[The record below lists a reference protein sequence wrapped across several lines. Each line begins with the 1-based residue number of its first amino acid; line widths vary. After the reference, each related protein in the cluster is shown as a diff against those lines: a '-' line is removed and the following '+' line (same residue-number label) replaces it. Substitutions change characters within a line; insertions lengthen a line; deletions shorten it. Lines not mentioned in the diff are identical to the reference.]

1 MAPSALI
8 SFEFW
13 IVFLFGLLGYCNLD
27 LFWKLEFGYWLL
39 FSYNKLMSIKPKPNY
54 AFIDSQNLNLGIKS
68 QGWKLDFGKF
78 RQYLT
83 TKYKVKKTYLFI
95 GYVEG
100 NQSLYTYLQSVG
112 YICIFKPTLTL
123 SKNHQTK
130 IKGNVDAEL
139 VLHTMIQYNHFNQAV
154 IVSGDGDF
162 RCLIEY
168 LVNHNKLCKIITP
181 NKRYSSL
188 LKKFSSYIL
197 VASPLKTKLQI
208 KKRGIPAGNKVRL
221 W

>member
-1 MAPSALI
+1 
-8 SFEFW
+8 
-13 IVFLFGLLGYCNLD
+13 
-27 LFWKLEFGYWLL
+27 
-39 FSYNKLMSIKPKPNY
+39 MSPKPVY
-54 AFIDSQNLNLGIKS
+54 AFIDSQNLNLGVKS
-68 QGWKLDFGKF
+68 QGWQLDFGKF
-78 RQYLT
+78 RQYLI

-95 GYVEG
+95 GYVEN

-112 YICIFKPTLTL
+112 YICIFKPTLKL
-123 SKNHQTK
+123 ADDKKVK

-139 VLHTMIQYNHFNQAV
+139 VLHTMIEYNYFSKAV

-162 RCLIEY
+162 HCLIEY
-168 LVNHNKLCKIITP
+168 LEHHSKLLKIITP

-188 LKKFSSYIL
+188 LRKYTKYIL
-197 VASPLKTKLQI
+197 VVSPLKDKLKT